1 LLESSNQLESFEAS
15 CHATEMQEVSNP
27 SNSPEVPNEGA
38 DWTRLDA
45 CERGVVEIFVSVA
58 LVLGF
63 ARSLGEIYGL
73 SYISQGPIHLAEVC
87 DRLQMSKGS
96 ASQGLRTL
104 RDLGALKPVYIVGD
118 RRDYFEPEVK
128 IRVLLHRL
136 LSDRLRPHMDRS
148 EASLKQLNDLVE
160 QSSDLPPDLRKF
172 RVERITLLRA
182 WQKRVS
188 MFLPLL
194 QRILR

>member
-1 LLESSNQLESFEAS
+1 MQDLHSTSSAAEG
-15 CHATEMQEVSNP
+15 
-27 SNSPEVPNEGA
+27 SPEGGA

-73 SYISQGPIHLAEVC
+73 SYISEGPVHLAEVC
-87 DRLQMSKGS
+87 ERLQMSKGS

-104 RDLGALKPVYIVGD
+104 RDLGALKPVYVMGD

-136 LSDRLRPHMDRS
+136 LSERLRPHMERS
-148 EASLKQLNDLVE
+148 SASLEQVKELVE
-160 QSSDLPPDLRKF
+160 RSSDLPPDVRKF
-172 RVERITLLRA
+172 RGERVALLAA
-182 WQKRVS
+182 WQKRIA